1 MNSKTAMMIVAI
13 GGLGLLGLIMATLMW
28 LEKITPERR
37 ALIRTSVEVADKFKV
52 EEVTITIIPPL
63 SISRTLKIGYETSI
77 VRPSLDSQREE
88 MESVMKFVW
97 EKVERREKDT
107 IRKVEVRRTW
117 RSKHGC
123 SRKPDIATIE
133 WTPPTPPPRR

>member
-13 GGLGLLGLIMATLMW
+13 GGLGLLGLIMATIMW
-28 LEKITPERR
+28 LETISPERK
-37 ALIRTSVEVADKFKV
+37 ALIRTSVEVADRFKV
-52 EEVTITIIPPL
+52 EEVTITILPPL

-77 VRPSLDSQREE
+77 IRPSLDAQREE

-97 EKVERREKDT
+97 EKIERREKET
-107 IRKVEVRRTW
+107 IRKVELRRTW

-123 SRKPDIATIE
+123 SRKPDVATID
-133 WTPPTPPPRR
+133 WTPPPPPRR

>member
-133 WTPPTPPPRR
+133 WTPPPPPPRR